1 MSEEP
6 FNPLD
11 RLNLTGPDGPL
22 SVNKLEVSSYDDWS
36 SGQPSQDPLQ
46 AHLGYGDYLREEYIK
61 NKGYNE
67 DVEVSIQSELGEA
80 LAAKGLLTNENSD
93 DVVSQ
98 IDAYNEPTL
107 DQKVRD
113 MVAHTS
119 LGQDEWHNGNAYLE
133 RNEGAKTPEQIQRLA
148 ENALASVNATRND
161 VLQAKLDAGEISFGR
176 FTDAQGNSFIKAGD
190 SAMDLPLH
198 EALRKSKE
206 AGGGVSLSDAIGI
219 EQVGLLKVADGV
231 NIPRYKM
238 MQLGEVESLIRSEL
252 ANDDDLSIQ
261 LEAIG
266 KRMAERDYSSFDHF
280 EEGFRKR
287 VAQPIRTGLEA
298 VIGVIG
304 GSKPSGVAREKA
316 IDQAMLD
323 DIDSTVMGIA
333 KKFNKNPED
342 VRLAIQEI
350 AVQNAPL
357 KVFKDKDKLA
367 LNIRDDGYG
376 LPFVP
381 IGVKLD
387 DDLFEKSLAARTDL
401 TEATKKAITAERD
414 FFATNHFSNISNI
427 LANSDLSKK
436 WLEHLNAGRA
446 AKVSDKEILFSFTSN
461 EDNKPYLDLPI
472 FGDLYLKG
480 SDITRPF
487 STAFSTVFALSGADW
502 AKKHLA
508 NVADDQNNRRELAEL
523 FGGKLGMAQ
532 DLATLIP
539 EVTVDIAATALLSR
553 FGGRALATKAAAV
566 KAPLYASMTKKGVL
580 KALTTNAF
588 RRGAGESTE
597 QLAEKL
603 ASQNLIRS
611 ATSKTALE
619 ALEAYNKVNLKNLTV
634 GAIGLTAAN
643 RSSGA
648 TYGTVYNSM
657 LKSGATEEVAHD
669 RALGTGMVAG
679 AVTGLVTGGFSYF
692 GRGGME
698 DALLSG
704 MSYRNM
710 KTVTERI
717 VQKAPYAQLEGVSDA
732 VFQQAI
738 KESTKAVLKGNFFGK
753 SFVKAGAEEF
763 AEESIDEFINTFVTD
778 AGLEQD
784 TPFFD
789 HLKHSLYAGT
799 LGGIL
804 GAGAPA
810 VNAAARRLRPDL
822 VGDLIQDATLE
833 QNLIN
838 DITNRLR
845 EANSSVTADVVR
857 DILTRDLTPDAVRT
871 PSQEDIDAQEL
882 AQQDD
887 SEEVKQQA
895 QFLLEIMRSTPEDQ
909 IQEEVDAVR
918 QQRRSRKYRS
928 AYAHSSFGNEM
939 AYRED
944 LAQPVIIN
952 EKGEVSDLAGVGL
965 TLRTAEGID
974 EFDYAEMGIAV
985 EDLPR
990 LEKLI
995 RANPDIL
1002 AMPDSEWA
1010 TYDPDFTAEVGDSGV
1025 RDFRTLDL
1033 TNKGFLTEAEYVQLG
1048 RLRDRNKIFYAG
1060 DDTVYE
1066 TMPAEAVQQ
1075 AIRESKKVE
1084 FKKPTSQIETDEFFT
1099 AYRVFETVNQGG
1111 GQQEVFVRQQYLT
1124 RKEAEENAAVQMEFG
1139 GQPSVE
1145 EFQAKSKVKR
1155 VDDDGNETIVD
1166 HPLLVKKALR
1176 KKGPQKPDKKEKRS
1190 RTVTKYEL
1198 VTKGVVDTEQVV
1210 EESVAPIP
1218 KVGDTI
1224 KYLMGKNSKMTEEAT
1239 VTRIEYPVV
1248 KDAEGEVA
1256 FEAMDPDIY
1265 VQSEFGKDLEEE
1277 VPRELI
1283 ITGRKQTTKTKIKGK
1298 KGADKVLGTFDTEAQ
1313 AKAAAKKKYPTS
1325 FEAKTFVR
1333 KVTKSDNETASV
1345 EDTVSQATDEDGD
1358 PVIDKVHEELLN
1370 QIATFNIKVRN
1381 ADGTPKLS
1389 KEAAT
1394 KKLADLLEKQ
1404 EVKEQKKEL
1413 TAQEKFEGAINKVNK
1428 LESNGSVSPE
1438 TAELTRGK
1446 ILGKRLRTLTRQ
1458 NKIEEAKK
1466 LVADTIA
1473 AGKPAY
1479 IYNSNSKS
1487 LREAKI
1493 DEKTGKVAF
1502 KKGSRPVFVENIA
1515 GEKVFITSTKV
1526 NGKIVFH
1533 KVGEK
1538 PADPAGAGLVFRKRE
1553 NFVKFLEAG
1562 LDITDPSKTVNWAG
1576 NVTASELEALNRIV
1590 ENGLPVIGGM
1600 SVEGGR
1606 TFGVDTK
1613 RRNKKPFYNRMRQ
1626 VIAERIY
1633 NLFPVINVQ
1642 RPVNGKAIYAQ
1653 TALTAYSPWEFV
1665 KTPAGRRLAAKKA
1678 RTASL
1683 RPTNIGGVFR
1693 AIAEAVPFI
1702 ELDKNNKPKAH
1713 KPVAFI
1719 DENNEGVF
1727 DNDPISMKV
1736 LLEEGYSVYFPDDFV
1751 GRLNPAFRFVQIG
1764 ARQKLVDIRGVGY
1777 TGDISSVKQR
1787 KAVVGDINVESFKKR
1802 VAFASKF
1809 LRGGTAQDVE
1819 IDDPNKRGSK
1829 TTLRQMLDDLVHT
1842 VNNAFLAETF
1852 DPTVE
1857 PDAPVESTFKFRADE
1872 LKELDASLDRA
1883 NKRLVTGTPEE
1894 QEQAARQI
1902 ETVRD
1907 RRDRFYEDL
1916 RVDVLKEAKKISDP
1930 EIETR
1935 IATYENLLFEQRTF
1949 QERLGLD
1956 LSAKEVA
1963 VSQTEIDANYR
1974 IIEQAVFKREAI
1986 ARSEAVRVTQDP
1998 QLALKKVQSFFK
2010 DRHGRLPLTDTNFQ
2024 LASRILQTEYANEIL
2039 FYQLKLQL
2047 SDPKISEVEENGALV
2062 IKEAQI
2068 EKAID
2073 LFLRSVNPTAG
2084 ANPKAKKGSDY
2095 RGLKYNEN
2103 NKVTRQSKIEFA
2115 YYILNS
2121 QIDQRVDKVEKGS
2134 NYQKVFKNYFEE
2146 RILMRDGLSTRD
2158 RMPSYADVGQK
2169 IADRI
2174 LNQQKRRGGVEKE
2187 NPFNSENATTPD
2199 EIDALNL
2206 DMDHFVEMR
2215 MGVGEVDSLLEK
2227 VQMDVVDIIN
2237 QDPALEQQLDALL
2250 KQGPFALSTSNFY
2263 LTLTLEEK
2271 WAELVAFSRQGSMEG
2286 NSAPIAFL
2294 QNIRK
2299 LNSPA
2304 AVKLHRALRLF
2315 NIGNLE
2321 FGNKNPFI
2329 LDKNYERFETD
2340 QEIKDEFGASAGQE
2354 IGGAVRSREELLNFA
2369 DEIIDARKYV
2379 RWLTDEVRAIETDK
2393 GKTITDERAR
2403 AKAASL
2409 HKTIKAYSSHKSF
2422 FFGSSVQNAVDRA
2435 VAIDSNRRVA
2445 VELGLKEGRNDP
2457 ETIINALKKIAT
2469 DDSLSE
2475 SQQNA
2480 AKILLLKPSYFEFIL
2495 DQGGG
2500 TYAGMARTKD
2510 NGRIEVVLD
2519 IAGYN
2524 GRGLVDVLLHE
2535 LFHASLLDSLSIDI
2549 NSTSK
2554 TQRDARFA
2562 IGQKIREVREKVGNT
2577 TTELTDGLKNVQEFV
2592 SNMMNNT
2599 KFQDYFRGQVGN
2611 PEFKKVVQNLFKVL
2625 DPQRSKLRKEF
2636 KDAFY
2641 DVVDLQGYQESTPI
2655 TLAGVRQE
2663 AVNAAVAEMEESDS
2677 FNAAFKAVTGQEGDI
2692 DTETASPLELE
2703 DIAIRAAELKQL
2715 VGIKIPSE
2723 IRVVFSTLA
2732 GGRVANFDPATNTI
2746 TFDANNA
2753 AIGTLNRG
2761 MDSLR
2766 AAQMVSK
2773 ILRHELAHKSA
2784 KSALTP
2790 EMIQRV
2796 IDGSSLQDFK
2806 NDIDNYYGKGTPE
2819 AEAALAR
2826 LNDPSKA
2833 AREKEVLVQE
2843 RLADHVERAI
2853 GGFSSQEYEAFL
2865 RANKSLLGVVSFYF
2879 KSFINKFIRALGGGV
2894 GQLTADERIA
2904 VNRMLV
2910 ELRGIELGYRAP
2922 SPVFNPD
2929 ATPQESLNRFLV
2941 VATGVDAQEFIEDQ
2955 GATNLLPQV
2964 GADSQ
2969 VDQPRATASTM
2980 ATPRELDGVDKEFA
2994 DLLSEADVAPDW
3006 PYFKSEL
3013 QKAQDLFEAQAARI
3027 TLDSFQQLAHSV
3039 FVKQVG
3045 DGSILKGQTEFDKK
3059 KDEFAKLDPTL
3070 EVKDE
3075 ETGETRTIPNEKY
3088 QELKE
3093 FFEQREQLAQKMF
3106 DSWKV
3111 AAKLDQ
3117 PVNLEDRTPLSER
3130 FNFNLNTSEGSPP
3143 IPDTDALLKMLG
3155 KDLELKSQDPS
3166 LDDDGR
3172 LYSSFR
3178 AKSRSAKD
3186 SEFDAF
3192 DFNYTELFDQFNLP
3206 VLEVGDVEVYGKGF
3220 INKIRKFVNTHA
3232 VGLLQP
3238 EVHHWLKHRQGM
3250 TKGLSQELMLIRSKL
3265 KSLTDKVYPDGVPV
3279 DENGVSLVQKA
3290 SGSTEGVFISDEARK
3305 RIDDQYEADMV
3316 AAWTESHQASLDG
3329 TEPATKIKADFDA
3342 ALEAAKANQE
3352 LETQVE
3358 LGRRRDQLKAE
3369 RNEAIQRIAQDS
3381 KELSNA
3387 IEKLGEFRNKM
3398 SEKLQEIHN
3407 ESGKYD
3413 LKIDQNN
3420 DIYLTRA
3427 YRMFLDVGYA
3437 DAVRNSPEY
3446 KKERDAA
3453 IAYFESVHLEI
3464 EKKIMMQ
3471 NNPQMTP
3478 TEVESAIRDDM
3489 QRRHIGKRALEAFIS
3504 TYDRGSN
3511 VNYFGAEEQIK
3522 ALVDNLKAKK
3532 NIPKELRDIL
3542 GELKDTNLPD
3552 NLLRTIMVVGNM
3564 AANQSF
3570 LNAVAKAGLKTE
3582 DNPDGWLFTEEQI
3595 AGVDNPSDYA
3605 KLVEGSE
3612 FNSDFSPLA
3621 GLYAKVNTANAFRET
3636 FKRHG
3641 TIVANPSEQLFENG
3655 FKYFRWLTGLSM
3667 GLKTLGSIPFYY
3679 RNAIGNVLFFGPM
3692 QVGYINIFNVKSAGD
3707 LVNAGLHKDFA
3718 VNFLKESKRNF
3729 LGDKA
3734 KLNEYIAKL
3743 RVLRLVGDESHTN
3756 TFKQLMTGERD
3767 IDSTLEDFES
3777 IIQGK
3782 EGDLSLEGKVSK
3794 AIGATSRAV
3803 SRRGKIIGTDL
3814 APRMAAAMDS
3824 FYKMSMFEFELKHLK
3839 AAQEHDRKM
3848 NPDSTLAKQTDD
3860 QLQKD
3865 AAQKVLRTMQSYSQ
3879 APPIARAA
3887 SRSVAGA
3894 LYAPFVRFQA
3904 DVIRVMWN
3912 TPKIAL
3918 EEINSGNP
3926 ILKKRGV
3933 QRFSG
3938 FVQTAGLASLGLPV
3952 LLRTIFG
3959 IGDDEDEALKAAG
3972 PAWARYNNPLYYK
3985 DDNGE
3990 LQMINFTY
3998 TNPFSPVTDSIAAT
4012 AGAVFNPD
4020 ATPESAATTLFNS
4033 FLVKNF
4039 LSDQIFAGAAAEA
4052 INGED
4057 MQTGE
4062 RIFIDGVDKG
4072 FDKHI
4077 KQLAHIGKAAFAPRT
4092 LENVVKAIRN
4102 SDGDFT
4108 EYHDSPMGLVLNEV
4122 NPIRAAFREI
4132 PVNPSDKFRSFLFK
4146 TEQRRQQIREKFR
4159 PLYKDDP
4166 LSPEDIFDIYDEV
4179 YKDMESLNKDVMN
4192 KFQAFEKIGIP
4203 KGKLYAMAR
4212 GSGGGPKLGKRRSQL
4227 LLLGYMER
4235 PVLSANKVQIMLSE
4249 SPEMQDR
4256 IRVFAEAVKRYPRFS
4271 KIQD

>member
-22 SVNKLEVSSYDDWS
+22 SVNKLEVTSYDDWS
-36 SGQPSQDPLQ
+36 SGQPSQDPIQ

-61 NKGYNE
+61 NKSYNE

-93 DVVSQ
+93 AVVSQ

-107 DQKVRD
+107 DQQVRD

-119 LGQDEWHNGNAYLE
+119 LEQDEWHNGNAYLE
-133 RNEGAKTPEQIQRLA
+133 RNEGVKTPEEIERLT

-198 EALRKSKE
+198 EALRRSKA

-219 EQVGLLKVADGV
+219 EQVGLLKVADGM

-238 MQLGEVESLIRSEL
+238 IQLGEIESLVRSEI
-252 ANDDDLSIQ
+252 ANDDNLSIQ

-280 EEGFRKR
+280 EEGFRKSVGSTVR
-287 VAQPIRTGLEA
+287 TIFEPI
-298 VIGVIG
+298 IGTLG
-304 GSKPSGVAREKA
+304 GSMPSGVAREKA

-323 DIDSTVMGIA
+323 DIDSTVMRVA

-342 VRLAIQEI
+342 VRLAIQEVAI
-350 AVQNAPL
+350 QNAPL

-381 IGVKLD
+381 VAVKLD

-401 TEATKKAITAERD
+401 TAATKKAIIAERD

-436 WLEHLNAGRA
+436 WLDHLNAGRA

-508 NVADDQNNRRELAEL
+508 NVAEDQNNRREIAEL
-523 FGGKLGMAQ
+523 FGGKLGIAQ

-539 EVTVDIAATALLSR
+539 EVTVDIGATALLTR
-553 FGGRALATKAAAV
+553 FGGKGVATKAAAV

-588 RRGAGESTE
+588 RRGVGETTE
-597 QLAEKL
+597 ELAEKL
-603 ASQNLIRS
+603 ASQKLIRS

-634 GAIGLTAAN
+634 GAIGITAAN

-648 TYGTVYNSM
+648 TYGSVYNSM
-657 LKSGATEEVAHD
+657 LKSGASEEEAHD

-717 VQKAPYAQLEGVSDA
+717 VQKAPYAKLDGVSDA

-738 KESTKAVLKGNFFGK
+738 KDSTKAVLKGNFFGK

-845 EANSSVTADVVR
+845 ESNSSVTADVVR

-918 QQRRSRKYRS
+918 KQRRSRKYRS
-928 AYAHSSFGNEM
+928 AYAHSSFGDQM

-974 EFDYAEMGIAV
+974 EFDYLEMGIAV

-1010 TYDPDFTAEVGDSGV
+1010 TYDPDSGV
-1025 RDFRTLDL
+1025 RDFRDLDL
-1033 TNKGFLTEAEYVQLG
+1033 TKDLLSSLTETEYVQLG
-1048 RLRDRNKIFYAG
+1048 RLRDRNKVFYAG
-1060 DDTVYE
+1060 GDTVYE

-1075 AIRESKKVE
+1075 AIIKSKNVE
-1084 FKKPTSQIETDEFFT
+1084 NKKPTSQIESDEFFT
-1099 AYRVFETVNQGG
+1099 AYHLWEIVNEES
-1111 GQQEVFVRQQYLT
+1111 GQQEVYSRGQYLT
-1124 RKEAEENAAVQMEFG
+1124 KKEAEKAAGFKMELG
-1139 GQPSVE
+1139 GDPSVE

-1166 HPLLVKKALR
+1166 HPLLVKKTR
-1176 KKGPQKPDKKEKRS
+1176 GEGKEKPRTPK
-1190 RTVTKYEL
+1190 TVTKYEL
-1198 VTKGVVDTEQVV
+1198 VREGAVETEEVVENIPATTFKKGNKVKFVFILGDTEFEEGVVDKDYDGDGTVDVADLDGNVFGLDPEQ
-1210 EESVAPIP
+1210 
-1218 KVGDTI
+1218 
-1224 KYLMGKNSKMTEEAT
+1224 
-1239 VTRIEYPVV
+1239 
-1248 KDAEGEVA
+1248 
-1256 FEAMDPDIY
+1256 
-1265 VQSEFGKDLEEE
+1265 
-1277 VPRELI
+1277 I
-1283 ITGRKQTTKTKIKGK
+1283 ITGKKQATKTKEK
-1298 KGADKVLGTFDTEAQ
+1298 KSADKVIGTFDTEAQ
-1313 AKAAAKKKYPTS
+1313 AQAAAKKA
-1325 FEAKTFVR
+1325 EGKTFVR
-1333 KVTKSDNETASV
+1333 KVTKSDNETVSV
-1345 EDTVSQATDEDGD
+1345 GDTVSQATDEGGD
-1358 PVIDKVHEELLN
+1358 PVIDKVHEELLD
-1370 QIATFNIKVRN
+1370 QIQQKNKRIKVRDK
-1381 ADGTPKLS
+1381 DGTPRFTKD
-1389 KEAAT
+1389 EAA
-1394 KKLADLLEKQ
+1394 KKFAELLEK
-1404 EVKEQKKEL
+1404 EESKKQKKEL
-1413 TAQEKFEGAINKVNK
+1413 TAQEKFEAILNKINKEEN
-1428 LESNGSVSPE
+1428 NGSLSPDA
-1438 TAELTRGK
+1438 AEIAKGK
-1446 ILGKRLRTLTRQ
+1446 VLGKRLRELTRK

-1466 LVADTIA
+1466 MVADAISS
-1473 AGKPAY
+1473 GKPAY
-1479 IYNSNSKS
+1479 IYDSSTKS

-1493 DEKTGKVAF
+1493 NEKTGKVTF
-1502 KKGSRPVFVENIA
+1502 SKKSRPVFVENIA
-1515 GEKVFITSTKV
+1515 GEKVFITSSRV
-1526 NGKIVFH
+1526 SGKTVFH
-1533 KVGEK
+1533 KVGEQ
-1538 PADPAGAGLVFRKRE
+1538 PADPAGAGVVFRTKE

-1562 LDITDPSKTVNWAG
+1562 LDVTDPVKNVNWAG
-1576 NVTASELEALNRIV
+1576 NVKASELEALNRIV
-1590 ENGLPVIGGM
+1590 ENGLPIIGAM
-1600 SVEGGR
+1600 SADSGR
-1606 TFGVDTK
+1606 TFGVDTT
-1613 RRNKKPFYNRMRQ
+1613 RRNKRPFYNKMRQ
-1626 VIAERIY
+1626 LVAERIY
-1633 NLFPVINVQ
+1633 NLFPVINVR
-1642 RPVNGKAIYAQ
+1642 RPVNGKAIYAK
-1653 TALTAYSPWEFV
+1653 TALTAYSPWEFI
-1665 KTPAGRRLAAKKA
+1665 KTPAGQKLAAKKV
-1678 RTASL
+1678 RTTSL

-1693 AIAEAVPFI
+1693 AIAEAVPI
-1702 ELDKNNKPKAH
+1702 LELDKNNKPKAH
-1713 KPVAFI
+1713 KPVAFV
-1719 DENNEGVF
+1719 DENDEGVF

-1751 GRLNPAFRFVQIG
+1751 GRLNPAFRFAKIG
-1764 ARQKLVDIRGVGY
+1764 TRQKLVDIRGVGY

-1787 KAVVGDINVESFKKR
+1787 KAVVGDINVEGFRKK
-1802 VAFASKF
+1802 VKFASKF
-1809 LRGGTAQDVE
+1809 LRRGTAQDVE
-1819 IDDPNKRGSK
+1819 IDDPNKRGAK
-1829 TTLRQMLDDLVHT
+1829 TTLRQMLMDLHDT
-1842 VNNAFLAETF
+1842 INNAFKAETY
-1852 DPTVE
+1852 DPKDVQVTSIE
-1857 PDAPVESTFKFRADE
+1857 ETFKFRADE

-1883 NKRLVTGTPEE
+1883 NKRLATGTPEE
-1894 QEQAARQI
+1894 QEEAARQI
-1902 ETVRD
+1902 ETVKA
-1907 RRDRFYEDL
+1907 RRDRFYENL
-1916 RVDVLKEAKKISDP
+1916 RVDVLAEAKKIADP
-1930 EIETR
+1930 EIENR
-1935 IATYENLLFEQRTF
+1935 IATYENLLFEQRAI
-1949 QERLGLD
+1949 QERLGL
-1956 LSAKEVA
+1956 AAGEKEVA
-1963 VSQTEIDANYR
+1963 GNQTQIDANYR
-1974 IIEQAVFKREAI
+1974 IIEQAVFKKEAI
-1986 ARSEAVRVTQDP
+1986 ARSEGLGVTQDP
-1998 QLALKKVQSFFK
+1998 FVAQNKLQSYLKPKRKQ
-2010 DRHGRLPLTDTNFQ
+2010 LPLTKGNFELAARQ
-2024 LASRILQTEYANEIL
+2024 LQVEYAQEIL

-2047 SDPKISEVEENGALV
+2047 ADPKISDVEENGAIV
-2062 IKEAQI
+2062 IKEEQI
-2068 EKAID
+2068 EKAINI
-2073 LFLRSVNPTAG
+2073 FLKNVNPTAG

-2095 RGLKYNEN
+2095 RGLKYDA
-2103 NKVTRQSKIEFA
+2103 KGRVTKASKIEFA

-2121 QIDQRVDKVEKGS
+2121 QIDTRVEKVEKGD
-2134 NYQKVFKNYFEE
+2134 NYQKVFKRYFED
-2146 RILMRDGLSTRD
+2146 RILLRDGVSERD
-2158 RMPSYADVGQK
+2158 RMPSFADVGQK
-2169 IADRI
+2169 ITDRI
-2174 LNQQKRRGGVEKE
+2174 LKQQRLRGSAEKE
-2187 NPFNSENATTPD
+2187 SPFNSERATTPD
-2199 EIDALNL
+2199 EVDALNL
-2206 DMDHFVEMR
+2206 EMDHFVEMR
-2215 MGVGEVDSLLEK
+2215 MGVGEIDALLEG

-2250 KQGPFALSTSNFY
+2250 KEGPFALSTTDFY
-2263 LTLTLEEK
+2263 LRLNVEEK
-2271 WAELVAFSRQGSMEG
+2271 WSELVAFSRQGNMEG

-2329 LDKNYERFETD
+2329 LEEQFRAFDSE
-2340 QEIKDEFGASAGQE
+2340 QILKDEIAALEGEE
-2354 IGGAVRSREELLNFA
+2354 IDGVVRSRDELLRFA
-2369 DEIIDARKYV
+2369 DEILDAKKYV
-2379 RWLTDEVRAIETDK
+2379 RWLTDEVRAIETQK
-2393 GKTITDERAR
+2393 GRVIDDFKAR
-2403 AKAASL
+2403 AKASSL
-2409 HKTIKAYSSHKSF
+2409 HKIIKAYSSHKSF
-2422 FFGSSVQNAVDRA
+2422 YSGSAVENAIDRA
-2435 VAIDSNRRVA
+2435 VAIDRNRKVA
-2445 VELGLKEGRNDP
+2445 ILLGLKEGRNDT
-2457 ETIINALKKIAT
+2457 ERILNALKKIAV

-2480 AKILLLKPSYFEFIL
+2480 ARILLMKPTYVEFIL

-2500 TYAGMARTKD
+2500 SYAGRTRIKD
-2510 NGRIEVVLD
+2510 DGRIEVVLD

-2535 LFHASLLDSLSIDI
+2535 YFHASLLDSFSIDI

-2554 TQRDARFA
+2554 PQRDARFA
-2562 IGQKIREVREKVGNT
+2562 ISQKIREVRDKVGSNV
-2577 TTELTDGLKNVQEFV
+2577 TTELTDGLKNIQEFV
-2592 SNMMNNT
+2592 SNMMTNT
-2599 KFQDYFRGQVGN
+2599 KFQSYFRGQVGT

-2625 DPQRSKLRKEF
+2625 DPQRSNLSKKF

-2641 DVVDLQGYQESTPI
+2641 DVVDLQGYEESTPI
-2655 TLAGVRQE
+2655 TLSGLRQE
-2663 AVNAAVAEMEESDS
+2663 AVNAAVADIEESDAFNAS
-2677 FNAAFKAVTGQEGDI
+2677 FNAVTGKEGDI
-2692 DTETASPLELE
+2692 DTDTASPLELE
-2703 DIAIRAAELKQL
+2703 DIAVRAAELKQL
-2715 VGIKIPSE
+2715 AGIKIPSE
-2723 IRVVFSTLA
+2723 INVAFSTLT

-2853 GGFSSQEYEAFL
+2853 GGFSSQQYEAFL
-2865 RANKSLLGVVSFYF
+2865 MSNPSLLEVVSFYF

-2941 VATGVDAQEFIEDQ
+2941 VATGVDAPEFIEDQ

-2969 VDQPRATASTM
+2969 IDQPRATASTM
-2980 ATPRELDGVDKEFA
+2980 ATPRELDGVDQEYIN
-2994 DLLSEADVAPDW
+2994 LLATANVSPAN
-3006 PYFKSEL
+3006 L
-3013 QKAQDLFEAQAARI
+3013 QKAQDLFETQAARI

-3039 FVKQVG
+3039 FVKQLG
-3045 DGSILKGQTEFDKK
+3045 DGSILKGQNEFNKK

-3093 FFEQREQLAQKMF
+3093 FFEQKEQLAQKMF

-3111 AAKLDQ
+3111 AAKIDQ
-3117 PVNLEDRTPLSER
+3117 PVATRDRSTEPLPLSER
-3130 FNFNLNTSEGSPP
+3130 FNFDLNTSEGSPP

-3155 KDLELKSQDPS
+3155 KDLGLKSQDPS

-3220 INKIRKFVNTHA
+3220 INKIKKFVNTHSI
-3232 VGLLQP
+3232 GLLQP

-3352 LETQVE
+3352 LETQIE

-3398 SEKLQEIHN
+3398 SEKLQEIHK

-3453 IAYFESVHLEI
+3453 IAYFEGVHLEI

-3489 QRRHIGKRALEAFIS
+3489 QRRQIGKRALEAFIS

-3667 GLKTLGSIPFYY
+3667 GLKTMGSIPFYY

-3692 QVGYINIFNVKSAGD
+3692 QVGYINIFNVKSVGD

-3734 KLNEYIAKL
+3734 KLDEYIAKL

-3803 SRRGKIIGTDL
+3803 SRRGKIVGTDL

-3848 NPDSTLAKQTDD
+3848 NPDSTLAKQSDD

-3894 LYAPFVRFQA
+3894 LYAPFIRFQA
-3904 DVIRVMWN
+3904 DVIRVMVN

-3938 FVQTAGLASLGLPV
+3938 FVQTAGLASLGLPL
-3952 LLRTIFG
+3952 LLRAIFG
-3959 IGDDEDEALKAAG
+3959 ISDDEDEALKAAG

-3985 DDNGE
+3985 DDNGK
-3990 LQMINFTY
+3990 LQMLNFTY

-4052 INGED
+4052 ISGED

-4062 RIFIDGVDKG
+4062 RVFIDGIDKG

-4077 KQLAHIGKAAFAPRT
+4077 KQLAHIGKEAFAPRT
-4092 LENVVKAIRN
+4092 LQNVVKAIRN

-4122 NPIRAAFREI
+4122 NPIRAAFRPI

-4146 TEQRRQQIREKFR
+4146 TEQRRKQIREKFR

-4166 LSPEDIFDIYDEV
+4166 LSPEDIFGIYDEV
-4179 YKDMESLNKDVMN
+4179 YKDMESLNKEVMN

-4235 PVLSANKVQIMLSE
+4235 PVLEANKVRIMLSE
-4249 SPEMQDR
+4249 SPEMQER
-4256 IRVFAEAVKRYPRFS
+4256 VRVFAEAVKRYPRFS
-4271 KIQD
+4271 KVQD